1 MFCHHCGSQ
10 IADAATRCI
19 HCGTELPPRA
29 QAPRQAA
36 PGMMFCRNCAAEIAR
51 EAYVCVHCGVKVPD
65 SYGPL
70 DPLERAVFPEQGRS
84 WVVTLLLALF
94 VGPCGVHRFYTGH
107 IVTGVIQFFTFGGL
121 GIWWLI
127 DVVRILVGSFKDN
140 EGRLLVK

>member
-19 HCGTELPPRA
+19 HCGTELEPRR

-51 EAYVCVHCGVKVPD
+51 EAYVCVHCGVKVA
-65 SYGPL
+65 GTL
-70 DPLERAVFPEQGRS
+70 DPLERALFPDQGRS
-84 WVVTLLLALF
+84 WLVTLVLALL
-94 VGPCGVHRFYTGH
+94 VGPLGVHRFYTGK
-107 IVTGVIQFFTFGGL
+107 IVTGVLQLITFGGL

-127 DVVRILVGSFKDN
+127 DVLLILLGVFKDAD
-140 EGRLLVK
+140 GRPLVK

>member
-29 QAPRQAA
+29 QAPRHAA
-36 PGMMFCRNCAAEIAR
+36 PGMMFCRNCAAEIPR
-51 EAYVCVHCGVKVPD
+51 EAYVCIHCGVKVA
-65 SYGPL
+65 GAL
-70 DPLERAVFPEQGRS
+70 DPLERTLFPEVGRS

-94 VGPCGVHRFYTGH
+94 VGPIGVHRFYTGH
-107 IVTGVIQFFTFGGL
+107 IVSGVFQLFTFGGL

-127 DVVRILVGSFKDN
+127 DVIRILLGSFKDA
-140 EGRLLVK
+140 EGRPLVQ

>member
-19 HCGTELPPRA
+19 HCGTELEPRG

-51 EAYVCVHCGVKVPD
+51 EAYVCVHCGVKVA
-65 SYGPL
+65 GAQ
-70 DPLERAVFPEQGRS
+70 DPVERALFPDQGRS
-84 WVVTLLLALF
+84 WLVTLLLALT
-94 VGPCGVHRFYTGH
+94 VGPLGVHRFYTGK
-107 IVTGVIQFFTFGGL
+107 IVTGVLQFITFGGL

-127 DVVRILVGSFKDN
+127 DLLLILVGSFKDA
-140 EGRLLVK
+140 EGRPLVK